1 MDLKYKGLEILITDA
16 AMREL
21 FKHGCDDL
29 DILEILKEGYDCSR
43 SKRAKNIIEKCIDIK
58 KKTMKVVVAQSY
70 NHALKEEVWVV
81 THFGIT
87 TKRK

>member
-1 MDLKYKGLEILITDA
+1 MDLRYKGLQLIITDA

-21 FKHGCDDL
+21 FKHGCDGL
-29 DILEILKEGYDCSR
+29 DILEILEEGYICSR
-43 SKRAKNIIEKCIDIK
+43 SRRAGDIIEKCLDMK
-58 KKTMKVVVAQSY
+58 KRTKKVVLARSY
-70 NHALKEEVWVV
+70 NYALNEDVWVV